1 MNAGIGAA
9 DALAGLDL
17 MDPAVQQCPYAFYA
31 LARAQAPLYRMPSTG
46 FWLVTSFDL
55 CREVMRQPDLYASGV
70 SPMAIKAGGVAEGVL
85 AEYARGWLP
94 LASCSTSDPPRHT
107 RVRAFLETLFTNRRV
122 REIRPLIERT
132 AADLLDALDGR
143 TEFDFVREFSHP
155 LPMVVIAE
163 LIGVPAI
170 DLARFK
176 AWSDAIVEPFSMM
189 VSPEREVECARLVVE
204 MQHYFAALLEQRRR
218 EPRDDLLTELVR
230 AGDDPR
236 FGFPLQE
243 QLTIITIDLL
253 ASGNET
259 TTAAITS
266 GLRLLIDDP
275 APIEELRRDPALL
288 ENLAE
293 EILRLESPAQG
304 MFRRVTRDTTLGGIA
319 LREGEL
325 LSLRFGSANR
335 DESQFPEADRIRL
348 HRPQPGKHL
357 ALGIGRHHCIGSQ
370 LARQELVSA
379 FGALLERYESFA
391 LAPGGGET
399 HYAPSFFGRNLLEL
413 RVSVVPR
420 RPVPAPGAGAVRGA
434 PA

>member
-1 MNAGIGAA
+1 MSTAHGGPVAEF
-9 DALAGLDL
+9 DL
-17 MDPAVQQCPYAFYA
+17 MDPKVQQCPYGFYA
-31 LARAQAPLYRMPSTG
+31 AARAAAPLLRMPGNG

-70 SPMAIKAGGVAEGVL
+70 SPMAIKPGGVSQGVID
-85 AEYARGWLP
+85 EYAKGWLP

-107 RVRAFLETLFTNRRV
+107 RVRDFLETLFTNKRV
-122 REIRPLIERT
+122 REIRPLIDRT
-132 AADLLDALDGR
+132 AEQLLDALDGR
-143 TEFDFVREFSHP
+143 TEFDFVQEFSHP

-163 LIGVPAI
+163 LIGVPQV

-204 MQHYFAALLEQRRR
+204 MQHYFAALLETRRR
-218 EPRDDLLTELVR
+218 EPRDDLLTALVR
-230 AGDDPR
+230 AGEDPAL
-236 FGFPLQE
+236 GFDLQE
-243 QLTIITIDLL
+243 QLTILTIDLL

-266 GLRLLIDDP
+266 GLKLLIEDP
-275 APIEELRRDPALL
+275 APIAEIRRDPSLL
-288 ENLAE
+288 DNLAE

-304 MFRRVTRDTTLGGIA
+304 MFRRVTRDTVLGGIA

-335 DESQFPEADRIRL
+335 DESQFPQAERIDL
-348 HRPQPGKHL
+348 HRPQPGRHL

-370 LARQELVSA
+370 LARQEIVSA
-379 FGALLERYESFA
+379 FRALFDRYESFA
-391 LAPGGGET
+391 LAPGSAAPQ
-399 HYAPSFFGRNLLEL
+399 YAPSFFGRNLLEL
-413 RVSVVPR
+413 RISVR
-420 RPVPAPGAGAVRGA
+420 SARA
-434 PA
+434 

>member
-1 MNAGIGAA
+1 MSTA
-9 DALAGLDL
+9 DGGPVAEFDL
-17 MDPAVQQCPYAFYA
+17 MDPKVQQCPYGFYA
-31 LARAQAPLYRMPSTG
+31 AARAAAPLLRMPGNG

-70 SPMAIKAGGVAEGVL
+70 SPMAIKPGGVSQGVID
-85 AEYARGWLP
+85 EYAKGWLP

-107 RVRAFLETLFTNRRV
+107 RVRDFLETLFTNKRV
-122 REIRPLIERT
+122 REIRPLIDRT
-132 AADLLDALDGR
+132 AEQLLDALDGR
-143 TEFDFVREFSHP
+143 TEFDFVQEFSHP

-163 LIGVPAI
+163 LIGVPQV

-204 MQHYFAALLEQRRR
+204 MQHYFAALLETRRR
-218 EPRDDLLTELVR
+218 EPRDDLLTALVR
-230 AGDDPR
+230 AGEDPAL
-236 FGFPLQE
+236 GFDLQE
-243 QLTIITIDLL
+243 QLTILTIDLL

-266 GLRLLIDDP
+266 GLKLLIEDP
-275 APIEELRRDPALL
+275 APIAEIRRDPSLL
-288 ENLAE
+288 DNLAE

-304 MFRRVTRDTTLGGIA
+304 MFRRVTRDTVLGGIA

-335 DESQFPEADRIRL
+335 DESQFPQAERIDL
-348 HRPQPGKHL
+348 HRPQPGRHL

-370 LARQELVSA
+370 LARQEIVSA
-379 FGALLERYESFA
+379 FRALFDRYESFA
-391 LAPGGGET
+391 LAPGSAAPQ
-399 HYAPSFFGRNLLEL
+399 YAPSFFGRNLLEL
-413 RVSVVPR
+413 RVSVR
-420 RPVPAPGAGAVRGA
+420 SARA
-434 PA
+434 

>member
-1 MNAGIGAA
+1 MSTAHGGPVAEF
-9 DALAGLDL
+9 DL
-17 MDPAVQQCPYAFYA
+17 MDPKVQQCPYGFYA
-31 LARAQAPLYRMPSTG
+31 AARAAAPLLRMPGNG

-70 SPMAIKAGGVAEGVL
+70 SPMAIKPGGVSQGVID
-85 AEYARGWLP
+85 EYAKGWLP

-107 RVRAFLETLFTNRRV
+107 RVRDFLETLFTNKRV
-122 REIRPLIERT
+122 REIRPLIDRT
-132 AADLLDALDGR
+132 AEQLLDALDGR
-143 TEFDFVREFSHP
+143 TEFDFVQEFSHP

-163 LIGVPAI
+163 LIGVPQV

-204 MQHYFAALLEQRRR
+204 MQHYFAALLETRRR
-218 EPRDDLLTELVR
+218 EPRDDLLTALVR
-230 AGDDPR
+230 AGEDPAL
-236 FGFPLQE
+236 GFDLQE
-243 QLTIITIDLL
+243 QLTILTIDLL

-266 GLRLLIDDP
+266 GLKLLIEDP
-275 APIEELRRDPALL
+275 APIAEIRRDPSLL
-288 ENLAE
+288 DNLAE

-304 MFRRVTRDTTLGGIA
+304 MFRRVTRDTVLGGIA

-335 DESQFPEADRIRL
+335 DESQFPQAERIDL
-348 HRPQPGKHL
+348 HRPQPGRHL

-370 LARQELVSA
+370 LARQEIVSA
-379 FGALLERYESFA
+379 FRALFDRYESFA
-391 LAPGGGET
+391 LAPGSAAPQ
-399 HYAPSFFGRNLLEL
+399 YAPSFFGRNLLEL
-413 RVSVVPR
+413 RVSVR
-420 RPVPAPGAGAVRGA
+420 SARA
-434 PA
+434 